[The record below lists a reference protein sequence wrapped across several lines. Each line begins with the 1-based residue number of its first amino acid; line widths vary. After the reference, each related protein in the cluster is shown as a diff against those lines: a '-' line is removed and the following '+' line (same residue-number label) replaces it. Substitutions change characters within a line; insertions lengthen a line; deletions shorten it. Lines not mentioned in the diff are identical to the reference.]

1 MLDDV
6 FLPAQLSRLVSDIS
20 ARKARIRRKVEA
32 SGISVIDAFHGEMRF
47 SMHPAVEEGLLRVT
61 RDLLSHTARLS
72 EEDGS
77 AYSKSQPEILRRLAA
92 QKLFV
97 PMRQAGIEVDPSHV
111 LVCPYSSLILLEAAL
126 AAVARPGG
134 VVLCPRGFYKSNASH
149 VGKVGLQIRTFPVDT
164 ARDGRIDA
172 RELRRALWQH
182 HEDLCA
188 VLLTLPGNPLV
199 AEYSEQEIESIG
211 RVLIESGTRVLID
224 AAFGA
229 VQPPGLPLSAVTVR
243 SNGRTFRLYERC
255 VTVTGTS
262 KSHHAVGPY
271 KIGAAVTGDRIW
283 RTAIAKQLTIPF
295 QRETTALAR
304 VVLEETP
311 DELIEQNRRTLME
324 RQKEARLRCDRIN
337 ERFGAGA
344 VSALGSS
351 RYGPFMVLTMRS
363 DILAQAGI
371 RDGWQLADALLAA
384 SGLDVVAGPRMG
396 FQEPVVRVNIDAPRR
411 DGKKDP
417 ALFEEML
424 QRIEAF
430 IGSIRAGSL
439 TYRAA
444 LDRIGEAS
452 AVDLHDWLHRAR
464 TARVESVAVLR
475 ETSEGEKRVSITP
488 QAAVTLVAN
497 GFDVVVEAG
506 AGVAAGISD
515 EDYVRAGATIAHNK
529 EDLYRD
535 ATVVTWV
542 KPPNHVEDELARMP
556 KGAAVLG
563 FMNPFGEKSILP
575 LLEKWGL
582 RELALELLPMRRAL
596 PPSMD
601 ALAAM
606 SRFAG
611 RIALEEAI
619 RLRERSG
626 GTSPHTV
633 LVIGTGNAGMSAARA
648 ASTAACTLICAA
660 PAELRRQEIE
670 VDLQG
675 IFIKLP
681 DARMD
686 TDPEAVLAEQRRVL
700 REILAQYRP
709 TIILCAA
716 RRAEGSAPRL
726 LRTDELALLRE
737 GSVVTDLTMAAGGNV
752 ELCVTDQ
759 TVRSP
764 HGVWL
769 SHRHNYPSA
778 EPLKASSALAQCL
791 AEILISRTY
800 SVT

>member
-6 FLPAQLSRLVSDIS
+6 FLPAQLSRLISDIS
-20 ARKARIRRKVEA
+20 ARKAKILRKVEA
-32 SGISVIDAFHGEMRF
+32 SGTSIIDAFHGEMRF
-47 SMHPAVEEGLLRVT
+47 SMHPDVESGLLRVT
-61 RDLLSHTARLS
+61 RELLSHSASLS
-72 EEDGS
+72 EDDG
-77 AYSKSQPEILRRLAA
+77 APYSKSQPEVLRRLAA
-92 QKLFV
+92 EKLFV
-97 PMRQAGIEVDPSHV
+97 PMRQAGIAVEPDHV
-111 LVCPYSSLILLEAAL
+111 LVCPYSSLLMLEAAL

-134 VVLCPRGFYKSNASH
+134 IVLCPRGFYKSNASH

-199 AEYSEQEIESIG
+199 AEYSDREIESIG
-211 RVLIESGTRVLID
+211 RVLVESGARVLID

-271 KIGAAVTGDRIW
+271 KIGAAVTGDRVW
-283 RTAIAKQLTIPF
+283 RAAIAKRLTIPF

-324 RQKEARLRCDRIN
+324 RQQEARERCDRIN

-351 RYGPFMVLTMRS
+351 RYGPFMVLTMRG
-363 DILAQAGI
+363 DILARAGI

-417 ALFEEML
+417 ALFEEVF

-430 IGSIRAGSL
+430 IRDIGEGEL
-439 TYRAA
+439 TYRSA
-444 LDRIGEAS
+444 LDRVGEAS
-452 AVDLHDWLHRAR
+452 GVDLRDWLHRAR

-475 ETSEGEKRVSITP
+475 ETAEGEMRVAVTP
-488 QAAVTLVAN
+488 QAASTLVAN

-506 AGVAAGISD
+506 AGAPAGLSD
-515 EDYVRAGATIAHNK
+515 ADYVRAGATIAETK
-529 EDLYRD
+529 EELYRD
-535 ATVVTWV
+535 ATVVAWV
-542 KPPNHVEDELARMP
+542 KPPTDLEAELSRLP

-563 FMNPFGEKSILP
+563 FMNPFGAKSVLP
-575 LLEKWGL
+575 LLEERGL
-582 RELALELLPMRRAL
+582 RELALELLPLRRAL

-611 RIALEEAI
+611 RIALEQAI
-619 RLRERSG
+619 SLRERSG
-626 GTSPHTV
+626 GKAPHTV
-633 LVIGTGNAGMSAARA
+633 LVIGAGNAGMAAARA
-648 ASTAACTLICAA
+648 ASTAGCKFVCAS
-660 PAELRRQEIE
+660 PGEVRRPEIE
-670 VDLQG
+670 ADLKG
-675 IFIKLP
+675 VFVKLP
-681 DARMD
+681 DERGSA
-686 TDPEAVLAEQRRVL
+686 DPGTVLAEQRRVL
-700 REILAQYRP
+700 RGIITAHRP
-709 TIILCAA
+709 TIVLATA
-716 RRAEGSAPRL
+716 RRADGSAPRL
-726 LRTDELALLRE
+726 LLESDLALLPE
-737 GSVVTDLTMAAGGNV
+737 NSVVIDMTTAAGGNV
-752 ELCVTDQ
+752 DLCAMNR
-759 TVRSP
+759 TVRGP
-764 HGVWL
+764 NGVWL
-769 SHRHNYPSA
+769 CHRHNYPSA
-778 EPLKASSALAQCL
+778 EPLKASSALASCV
-791 AEILISRTY
+791 AEILISRTF
-800 SVT
+800 SAA